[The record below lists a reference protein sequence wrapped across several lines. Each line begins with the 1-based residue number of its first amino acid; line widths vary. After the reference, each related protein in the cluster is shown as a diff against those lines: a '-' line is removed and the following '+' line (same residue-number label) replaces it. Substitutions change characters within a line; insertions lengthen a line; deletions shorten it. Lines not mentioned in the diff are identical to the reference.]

1 MKANSFFTLLLSGTA
16 ITALMTFSTGCS
28 KSDDPVVEPNTIVKV
43 AVDNGFST
51 LVSAVKTA
59 GLEATLK
66 GPGPFTVFAP
76 TNAAFSAITVPTDP
90 NVLKNILLYHTLGAK
105 VEAAQVNE
113 TPLTYGVLTA
123 NGTDSVYVKRAGS
136 NVFIN
141 GVKVDIANVQAVNG
155 VVHAIG
161 TVLLPPT
168 GNIVQVAQGGYD
180 SLVVAVLY
188 ASAPGAGSEDLA
200 TALTNIKG
208 ATVFAP
214 TNQAFRDLLAAQ
226 SPALTRINQLPKSLV
241 VSVLKNHVL
250 GARFFST
257 DIPAGSTT
265 VPALAGTITLNNSGS
280 GVTAKGAGGAAA
292 NVTKVN
298 IVAKNGCV
306 IHEINKV
313 LLP

>member
-1 MKANSFFTLLLSGTA
+1 MKSKSLLSMLLSSTLLMGTMVLF
-16 ITALMTFSTGCS
+16 TSCD
-28 KSDDPVVEPNTIVKV
+28 KDDDPVQEPNTIVKV

-51 LVSAVKTA
+51 LVSAVRTA

-66 GPGPFTVFAP
+66 STGPFTVFAP

-90 NVLKNILLYHTLGAK
+90 TVLKNILLYHTLGAK
-105 VEAAQVNE
+105 ILSTQVGE
-113 TPLTYGVLTA
+113 TALTTGVFTA
-123 NGTDSVYVKRAGS
+123 NGLDSVYVKRVGS

-141 GVKVDIANVQAVNG
+141 GVQVATANVEATNG

-188 ASAPGAGSEDLA
+188 ASAAGPGSEDLA
-200 TALTNIKG
+200 TALTNVKG

-226 SPALTRINQLPKSLV
+226 SPALTRISQLPKSLV

-265 VPALAGTITLNNSGS
+265 VSALAGSITLNNAAG
-280 GVTAKGAGGAAA
+280 GVTAKGAGGTAA
-292 NVTKVN
+292 NITKVN
-298 IVAKNGCV
+298 TVAKNGCV